1 MRICVRTA
9 CLRRSDVAE
18 SIKDGIRSTD
28 QKFRAEAATRQL
40 TSGTTVRR
48 SRLEALLV
56 ELALAPRAPSKL
68 DRREAIPSSPVA
80 GGSRHCSVG

>member
-18 SIKDGIRSTD
+18 SIKDGIRITD

-48 SRLEALLV
+48 SRLEAWSWHTPPTPIQ
-56 ELALAPRAPSKL
+56 A
-68 DRREAIPSSPVA
+68 RREAIPSSQVA